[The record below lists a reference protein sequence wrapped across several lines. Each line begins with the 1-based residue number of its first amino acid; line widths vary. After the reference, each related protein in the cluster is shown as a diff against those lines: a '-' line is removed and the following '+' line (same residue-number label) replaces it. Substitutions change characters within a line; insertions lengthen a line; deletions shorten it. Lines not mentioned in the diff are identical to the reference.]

1 MKWRIIEEQRN
12 SARIPFSLN
21 VSANM
26 KASESQEMENVEW
39 NGKWSKKEQWNCARM
54 FPFPQ
59 CGTRLVFLVFARLSL
74 NEGMKG
80 KERDLI
86 ENDRGTAKQR
96 EDSFS
101 HILALGQSLWYSPSV
116 DSWLTSTKTYR
127 NTSVESHASV
137 GLPNALPTHNRLT
150 ADFRRPISESTRK
163 LDECSLASLNEIRA
177 LWRPEPGPYRG
188 LNANPSVTKK

>member
-1 MKWRIIEEQRN
+1 MKCGMVEEGTVK
-12 SARIPFSLN
+12 LCKD
-21 VSANM
+21 V
-26 KASESQEMENVEW
+26 
-39 NGKWSKKEQWNCARM
+39 
-54 FPFPQ
+54 PFPTMW
-59 CGTRLVFLVFARLSL
+59 TRLVFLVFARLSL

-86 ENDRGTAKQR
+86 KNDRGTPKQC
-96 EDSFS
+96 EDSLL
-101 HILALGQSLWYSPSV
+101 HILALGQSLWYSPNV
-116 DSWLTSTKTYR
+116 YSWLTSTKTYR

-177 LWRPEPGPYRG
+177 L
-188 LNANPSVTKK
+188 